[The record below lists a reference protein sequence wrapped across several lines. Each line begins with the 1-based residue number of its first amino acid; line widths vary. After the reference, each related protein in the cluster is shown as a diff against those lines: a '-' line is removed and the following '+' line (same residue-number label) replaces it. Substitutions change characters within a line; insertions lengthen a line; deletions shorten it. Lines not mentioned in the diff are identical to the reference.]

1 MKFDMYV
8 KYIYIYIYIISLL
21 FFLKFTFNNKKKKN
35 TYIER
40 NRRVSFQISLEINL
54 L

>member
-8 KYIYIYIYIISLL
+8 KYIYIISLL
-21 FFLKFTFNNKKKKN
+21 FFLKFTFNNKKKN

>member
-21 FFLKFTFNNKKKKN
+21 FFLKFTFNKKKK
-35 TYIER
+35 THIQKEIEEFPSKL
-40 NRRVSFQISLEINL
+40 VWK
-54 L
+54 